1 VRIEQTFMVASSP
14 DSVFDYM
21 TDPANLRDWQT
32 SKTKV
37 EPLAEGPPRLGY
49 RVREWTKP
57 PGRKEFAQVVEF
69 TEFDRPH
76 RLHVHIV
83 EGPYPVDGMWVLSA
97 VGDGTRVEFVAEGPL
112 NGAMRL
118 AEPLVRRMMGRE
130 FAKYHETCAGT
141 SRPYQ
146 PPIYRRREIRKTGCR
161 AAIRRSSS
169 SGASAPTPWKNAPT
183 SHAHFF
189 R

>member
-1 VRIEQTFMVASSP
+1 VRIEQTFTVASSP
-14 DSVFDYM
+14 ESVFDYM

-83 EGPYPVDGMWVLSA
+83 EGRYPVDGTWVLGA
-97 VGDGTRVEFVAEGPL
+97 DGDGTRVEFVAEGPL
-112 NGAMRL
+112 SGAMRL
-118 AEPLVRRMMGRE
+118 AEPLVKRMMGRE
-130 FAKYHETCAGT
+130 FAKYHENL
-141 SRPYQ
+141 
-146 PPIYRRREIRKTGCR
+146 RRNVEAMPAPDLP
-161 AAIRRSSS
+161 AA
-169 SGASAPTPWKNAPT
+169 
-183 SHAHFF
+183 
-189 R
+189 